1 METKQINIIGYPIQK
16 PALTVIFLILFFLF
30 LTTSCTSE
38 EHAEEAVSGVSLQM
52 KSVSTNLLSNTQ
64 LYVFANDHK
73 FIRKQLNISRNQDRL
88 FTIMEAGYLNLV
100 VLGCEEDISENITQ
114 PPSGI
119 LAGQYPMWKTPLKSD
134 GEFLEQTPEIRYAA
148 LPVHI
153 EENVTKSASA
163 ILNRNVARIQVILKD
178 YNGFDEISGTHPL
191 AYTELLDIPTTI
203 MWDGKLSLAS
213 ENISEKPL
221 REMLSFDSEG
231 KADTV
236 NFIVPAHLSSTIA
249 DTITHKLRLKMSMP
263 INNIAFHGKT
273 PIEIPYTPQPNRNI
287 QLVVTFRGEPPA
299 KLDIQVSV
307 KDWED
312 YIIQEE
318 TFD

>member
-1 METKQINIIGYPIQK
+1 MQIRLFA
-16 PALTVIFLILFFLF
+16 ALFLGLFFIT
-30 LTTSCTSE
+30 LTTSCAGE
-38 EHAEEAVSGVSLQM
+38 EQAEEAISGVSLQM
-52 KSVSTNLLSNTQ
+52 KSVSANLLSNTQ
-64 LYVFANDHK
+64 LYVFANDNK

-100 VLGCEEDISENITQ
+100 LLGCEEDISGNITQ

-119 LAGQYPMWKTPLKSD
+119 LAGAYPMWKTALTPD

-153 EENVTKSASA
+153 EPDVTKTASA
-163 ILNRNVARIQVILKD
+163 VLNRNVARIQVILKG
-178 YNGFDEISGTHPL
+178 YNGFDDISGAHPL
-191 AYTELLDIPTTI
+191 AYAELLDIPTTI
-203 MWDGKLSLAS
+203 MWDGKLSLAP

-221 REMLSFDSEG
+221 REMLSFNFEG

-236 NFIVPAHLSSTIA
+236 NFIVPAHLSTGIT
-249 DTITHKLRLKMSMP
+249 DTITHKLKLKMSMP
-263 INNIAFHGKT
+263 INNTAFHGKT

-287 QLVVTFRGEPPA
+287 QLVVTFSGEPPA
-299 KLDIQVSV
+299 FLDIKVSV